1 MNKQIEFDHKAKTK
15 LLAGIE
21 KLASAVISTLGPNG
35 RNVILAKNEGGV
47 LNPISTKDGVSVAK
61 FIDLKDPI
69 ENVGA
74 QMLKQASIK
83 TANQA
88 GDGTT
93 TSTLLAYEMIKEGMS
108 KIDRGVNVVNFTK
121 GMENAIEQTL
131 KYLIQNISEDITS
144 EEQLQQIATIS
155 ANNDIEVGK
164 LIATSLEKVGREG
177 IVTIEE
183 SRTGETYLETV
194 EGMQLNQGYK
204 SPYFVTD
211 NNSMTSILNKAKI
224 LILDKKITNVK
235 ELLPLLESVSSQGKS
250 LLIVAEDIEGEALA
264 TLIVNKMRG
273 IINVA
278 AIKAPDF
285 GDRRKAI
292 MEDLAIVTGG
302 VVVSPDKG
310 MRLDKFDLNWLGEC
324 RIANIAKDTT
334 TIIDGKGDPDQINE
348 RITQIQS
355 QIDNAKSPYEIE
367 KLQDRL
373 AKIIGG
379 VAIIHVGG
387 FTDAEIKERKD
398 RVEDALHAT
407 RAAIEEGIVPG
418 GGAALLY
425 ARDAITQT
433 KDDGSDFNLGKQVVY
448 RALGSPF
455 INILSNAGFEHI
467 ESFNIINQIIE
478 KGKAGSEPYYG
489 FNIKTETIENMKD
502 IGIIDP
508 TKVVRNALQ
517 NSLSVA
523 KTILLTE
530 AVVYQEPSKDNQES
544 ISNDMGGMF

>member
-1 MNKQIEFDHKAKTK
+1 MSKQIEFDHKAKSK

-21 KLASAVISTLGPNG
+21 KLSSAVVSTLGPNG

-47 LNPISTKDGVSVAK
+47 LSPVSTKDGVSVAK

-83 TANQA
+83 TANEA

-93 TSTLLAYEMIKEGMS
+93 TSTLLAYHMIKEGLER
-108 KIDRGVNVVNFTK
+108 IDRGVNVVEITTDMSDAVDQILKNL
-121 GMENAIEQTL
+121 IE
-131 KYLIQNISEDITS
+131 NISEDITS

-155 ANNDIEVGK
+155 ANNDVEVGK
-164 LIATSLEKVGREG
+164 LIATALDKVGREG

-194 EGMQLNQGYK
+194 EGMQLSQGYK

-211 NNSMTSILNKAKI
+211 NNSMSSILNKAKI
-224 LILDKKITNVK
+224 LILDKKVTNVK

-273 IINVA
+273 TINIA

-302 VVVSPDKG
+302 TVVSPDKG

-324 RIANIAKDTT
+324 RVATIAKDTT
-334 TIIDGKGDPDQINE
+334 TIVDGKGNVDQINE
-348 RITQIQS
+348 RVEQIQA

-373 AKIIGG
+373 AKIVGG
-379 VAIIHVGG
+379 VAIVHVGA

-418 GGAALLY
+418 GGAALIY
-425 ARDAITQT
+425 ASKDLKQDTIGASIVKKAVRRPFTQ
-433 KDDGSDFNLGKQVVY
+433 
-448 RALGSPF
+448 
-455 INILSNAGFEHI
+455 ILVNAG
-467 ESFNIINQIIE
+467 
-478 KGKAGSEPYYG
+478 Y
-489 FNIKTETIENMKD
+489 TETEAEILAAKMVTKNDTWEGYNLRKKDFENLKEV
-502 IGIIDP
+502 GIIDP
-508 TKVVRNALQ
+508 TKVTRNALQ
-517 NSLSVA
+517 NALSVA

-530 AVVYQEPSKDNQES
+530 AVVYQEPTEDKPADPAMG
-544 ISNDMGGMF
+544 MGGMF

>member
-1 MNKQIEFDHKAKTK
+1 MSKQIEFDHKAKSK

-21 KLASAVISTLGPNG
+21 KLSSAVVSTLGPNG

-47 LNPISTKDGVSVAK
+47 LSPVSTKDGVSVAK

-83 TANQA
+83 TANEA

-93 TSTLLAYEMIKEGMS
+93 TSTLLAYHMIKEGLER
-108 KIDRGVNVVNFTK
+108 IDRGVNVVEITTDMSDAVDQILKNL
-121 GMENAIEQTL
+121 IE
-131 KYLIQNISEDITS
+131 NISEDITS

-155 ANNDIEVGK
+155 ANNDVEVGK
-164 LIATSLEKVGREG
+164 LIATALDKVGREG

-194 EGMQLNQGYK
+194 EGMQLSQGYK

-211 NNSMTSILNKAKI
+211 NNSMSSILNKAKI
-224 LILDKKITNVK
+224 LILDKKVTNVK

-273 IINVA
+273 TINIA

-302 VVVSPDKG
+302 TVVSPDKG

-324 RIANIAKDTT
+324 RVATIAKDTT
-334 TIIDGKGDPDQINE
+334 TIVDGKGNVDQINE
-348 RITQIQS
+348 RVEQIQA

-373 AKIIGG
+373 AKIVGG
-379 VAIIHVGG
+379 VAIVHVGG

-418 GGAALLY
+418 GGAALIY
-425 ARDAITQT
+425 ASKDLKQDTIGASIVKKAVRRPFTQ
-433 KDDGSDFNLGKQVVY
+433 
-448 RALGSPF
+448 
-455 INILSNAGFEHI
+455 ILVNAG
-467 ESFNIINQIIE
+467 
-478 KGKAGSEPYYG
+478 Y
-489 FNIKTETIENMKD
+489 TETEAEILAAKMVTKNDTWEGYNLRKKDFENLKEV
-502 IGIIDP
+502 GIIDP
-508 TKVVRNALQ
+508 TKVTRNALQ
-517 NSLSVA
+517 NALSVA

-530 AVVYQEPSKDNQES
+530 AVVYQEPTEDKPADPAMG
-544 ISNDMGGMF
+544 MGGMF

>member
-1 MNKQIEFDHKAKTK
+1 MSKQIEFDHKAKTK
-15 LLAGIE
+15 LLAGVE
-21 KLASAVISTLGPNG
+21 KLASAVVSTLGPNG
-35 RNVILAKNEGGV
+35 RNVILAKNEGGILTPV
-47 LNPISTKDGVSVAK
+47 STKDGVSVAK

-83 TANQA
+83 TANEA

-93 TSTLLAYEMIKEGMS
+93 TSTLLAYHMIKEGLER
-108 KIDRGVNVVNFTK
+108 IDRGVNVVEITSDMSK
-121 GMENAIEQTL
+121 AVDQVLEALIENV
-131 KYLIQNISEDITS
+131 SEDITS
-144 EEQLQQIATIS
+144 EDQLQQIATIS

-164 LIATSLEKVGREG
+164 LIATALDKVGREG

-194 EGMQLNQGYK
+194 EGMQLAQGYK

-211 NNSMTSILNKAKI
+211 NNSMTSVLGKAKV
-224 LILDKKITNVK
+224 LILDKKVTNVK

-302 VVVSPDKG
+302 TVVSPDKG

-324 RIANIAKDTT
+324 RVATVAKDNT
-334 TIIDGKGDPDQINE
+334 TIVDGKGNIDQINE
-348 RITQIQS
+348 RVEQIQA

-373 AKIIGG
+373 AKIVGG
-379 VAIIHVGG
+379 VAIVHVGG

-418 GGAALLY
+418 GGAALIY
-425 ARDAITQT
+425 ASKDLKQDTIGASIVKKAVRRPFTQ
-433 KDDGSDFNLGKQVVY
+433 
-448 RALGSPF
+448 
-455 INILSNAGFEHI
+455 ILVNAG
-467 ESFNIINQIIE
+467 
-478 KGKAGSEPYYG
+478 Y
-489 FNIKTETIENMKD
+489 TETEAEILAAKMVTKKDTWNGYNLRKQGFENLKEV
-502 IGIIDP
+502 GIIDP
-508 TKVVRNALQ
+508 TKVTRNALQ
-517 NSLSVA
+517 NALSVA

-530 AVVYQEPSKDNQES
+530 AVVYQEPTEDKPADPAMG
-544 ISNDMGGMF
+544 MGGMF

>member
-1 MNKQIEFDHKAKTK
+1 MSKQIEFDHKAKTK
-15 LLAGIE
+15 LLAGVE
-21 KLASAVISTLGPNG
+21 KLASAVVSTLGPNG
-35 RNVILAKNEGGV
+35 RNVILAKNEGGILTPV
-47 LNPISTKDGVSVAK
+47 STKDGVSVAK

-83 TANQA
+83 TANEA

-93 TSTLLAYEMIKEGMS
+93 TSTLLAYHMIKEGLER
-108 KIDRGVNVVNFTK
+108 IDRGVNVVEITSDMSK
-121 GMENAIEQTL
+121 AVDQVLEALIENV
-131 KYLIQNISEDITS
+131 SEDITS
-144 EEQLQQIATIS
+144 EDQLQQIATIS
-155 ANNDIEVGK
+155 ANNDVEVGK
-164 LIATSLEKVGREG
+164 LIATALDKVGREG

-194 EGMQLNQGYK
+194 EGMQLAQGYK

-211 NNSMTSILNKAKI
+211 NNSMTSVLGKAKV
-224 LILDKKITNVK
+224 LILDKKVTNVK

-302 VVVSPDKG
+302 TVVSPDKG

-324 RIANIAKDTT
+324 RVATVAKDNT
-334 TIIDGKGDPDQINE
+334 TIVDGKGNIDQINE
-348 RITQIQS
+348 RVEQIQA

-373 AKIIGG
+373 AKIVGG
-379 VAIIHVGG
+379 VAIVHVGG

-418 GGAALLY
+418 GGAALIY
-425 ARDAITQT
+425 ARENIEQ
-433 KDDGSDFNLGKQVVY
+433 KDTIGSQIVYKSCGK
-448 RALGSPF
+448 PF
-455 INILSNAGFEHI
+455 EQILTNAGYSSTDAQMI
-467 ESFNIINQIIE
+467 
-478 KGKAGSEPYYG
+478 GKYQLVDSGNDVWAGY
-489 FNIKTETIENMKD
+489 NLKTKSVENLKEV
-502 IGIIDP
+502 GIIDP
-508 TKVVRNALQ
+508 TKVTRNALQ
-517 NSLSVA
+517 NALSVA

-530 AVVYQEPSKDNQES
+530 AVVYQEPTEDKPADPAMG
-544 ISNDMGGMF
+544 MGGMF

>member
-1 MNKQIEFDHKAKTK
+1 MSKQIEFDHKAKSK

-21 KLASAVISTLGPNG
+21 KLSSAVVSTLGPNG

-47 LNPISTKDGVSVAK
+47 LSPVSTKDGVSVAK

-83 TANQA
+83 TANEA

-93 TSTLLAYEMIKEGMS
+93 TSTLLAYHMIKEGLER
-108 KIDRGVNVVNFTK
+108 IDRGVNVVEITTD
-121 GMENAIEQTL
+121 MSDAVDQILENLIE
-131 KYLIQNISEDITS
+131 NISEDITS

-155 ANNDIEVGK
+155 ANNDVEVGK
-164 LIATSLEKVGREG
+164 LIATALDKVGREG

-194 EGMQLNQGYK
+194 EGMQLSQGYK

-211 NNSMTSILNKAKI
+211 NNSMSSILNKAKI
-224 LILDKKITNVK
+224 LILDKKVTNVK

-273 IINVA
+273 TINIA

-302 VVVSPDKG
+302 TVVSPDKG

-324 RIANIAKDTT
+324 RVATIAKDTT
-334 TIIDGKGDPDQINE
+334 TIVDGKGNVDQINE
-348 RITQIQS
+348 RVEQIQA

-373 AKIIGG
+373 AKIVGG
-379 VAIIHVGG
+379 VAIVHVGG

-418 GGAALLY
+418 GGAALIY
-425 ARDAITQT
+425 ASKDLKQDTIGASIVKKAVRRPFTQ
-433 KDDGSDFNLGKQVVY
+433 
-448 RALGSPF
+448 
-455 INILSNAGFEHI
+455 ILVNAG
-467 ESFNIINQIIE
+467 
-478 KGKAGSEPYYG
+478 Y
-489 FNIKTETIENMKD
+489 TETEAEILAAKMVTKNDTWEGYNLRKEDFENLKEV
-502 IGIIDP
+502 GIIDP
-508 TKVVRNALQ
+508 TKVTRNALQ
-517 NSLSVA
+517 NALSVA

-530 AVVYQEPSKDNQES
+530 AVVYQEPTEDKPADPAMG
-544 ISNDMGGMF
+544 MGGMF

>member
-1 MNKQIEFDHKAKTK
+1 MSKQIEFDHKAKSK

-21 KLASAVISTLGPNG
+21 KLSSAVVSTLGPNG

-47 LNPISTKDGVSVAK
+47 LSPVSTKDGVSVAK

-83 TANQA
+83 TANEA

-93 TSTLLAYEMIKEGMS
+93 TSTLLAYHMIKEGLER
-108 KIDRGVNVVNFTK
+108 IDRGVNVVEITTDMSDAVDQILKNL
-121 GMENAIEQTL
+121 IE
-131 KYLIQNISEDITS
+131 NISEDITS

-155 ANNDIEVGK
+155 ANNDVEVGK
-164 LIATSLEKVGREG
+164 LIATALDKVGREG

-194 EGMQLNQGYK
+194 EGMQLSQGYK

-211 NNSMTSILNKAKI
+211 NNSMSSILNKAKI
-224 LILDKKITNVK
+224 LILDKKVTNVK

-273 IINVA
+273 TINIA

-302 VVVSPDKG
+302 TVVSPDKG

-324 RIANIAKDTT
+324 RVATIAKDTT
-334 TIIDGKGDPDQINE
+334 TIVDGKGNVDQINE
-348 RITQIQS
+348 RVEQIQA

-373 AKIIGG
+373 AKIVGG
-379 VAIIHVGG
+379 VAIVHVGG

-418 GGAALLY
+418 GGAALIY
-425 ARDAITQT
+425 ASKDLKQDTIGASIVKKAVRRPFTQ
-433 KDDGSDFNLGKQVVY
+433 
-448 RALGSPF
+448 
-455 INILSNAGFEHI
+455 ILVNAG
-467 ESFNIINQIIE
+467 
-478 KGKAGSEPYYG
+478 Y
-489 FNIKTETIENMKD
+489 TETEAEILAAKMVTKNDTWEGYNLRKEDFENLKEV
-502 IGIIDP
+502 GIIDP
-508 TKVVRNALQ
+508 TKVTRNALQ
-517 NSLSVA
+517 NALSVA

-530 AVVYQEPSKDNQES
+530 AVVYQEPTEDKPADPAMG
-544 ISNDMGGMF
+544 MGGMF